1 MTGMSLLMQA
11 SGLSLI
17 SESFCTCWVIQ
28 NLSKFCTFDH
38 LGGMAVGSPL
48 LLSEKHRLALM
59 SNGWFA
65 DLSETIREDILAHAR
80 KRALVSGERLFLRG
94 DKPDGVY
101 GVLQGCLCV
110 SGINR
115 NGRQTVLDFYG
126 PGSWIGEVSVL
137 EGWPRLLDAEAD
149 GSTVVLQIRPEDLE
163 TLLARHPALS
173 RALLRL
179 EAQRLRIL
187 LTAIEQY
194 STQSLEQRLAT
205 RLLMLAASHG
215 VPSQQGLKIDLHLSQ
230 ETLAQLI
237 GATRQRV
244 NTILKDLER
253 KGLVEQRYGSILIRD
268 TAKLEVLAET

>member
-1 MTGMSLLMQA
+1 M
-11 SGLSLI
+11 
-17 SESFCTCWVIQ
+17 
-28 NLSKFCTFDH
+28 
-38 LGGMAVGSPL
+38 
-48 LLSEKHRLALM
+48 
-59 SNGWFA
+59 
-65 DLSETIREDILAHAR
+65 
-80 KRALVSGERLFLRG
+80 
-94 DKPDGVY
+94 
-101 GVLQGCLCV
+101 
-110 SGINR
+110 
-115 NGRQTVLDFYG
+115 
-126 PGSWIGEVSVL
+126 
-137 EGWPRLLDAEAD
+137 
-149 GSTVVLQIRPEDLE
+149 
-163 TLLARHPALS
+163 S

-268 TAKLEVLAET
+268 TAKLEALAET